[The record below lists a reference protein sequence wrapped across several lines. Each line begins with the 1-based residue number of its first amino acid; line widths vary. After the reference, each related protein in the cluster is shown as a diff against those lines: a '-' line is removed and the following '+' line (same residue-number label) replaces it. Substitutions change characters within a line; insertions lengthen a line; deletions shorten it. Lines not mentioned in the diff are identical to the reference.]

1 MPCKYPLKSK
11 LSSLHHSASLQLQLH
26 EVNQSDKER
35 SWMCV
40 ALNKGH
46 NICFVPKGHNNKCI
60 IMGRIPLF
68 HHEVIGRFSWPA
80 RAITTHFHLHIISK
94 SPLFHICSSHPAPS
108 CSTMAMPTACNNH
121 FCWVAIYVILPCI
134 MYPHFLACLLFLDCT
149 DQGCCTFGMMW
160 AYSGKL
166 GCIWVT

>member
-1 MPCKYPLKSK
+1 
-11 LSSLHHSASLQLQLH
+11 
-26 EVNQSDKER
+26 
-35 SWMCV
+35 MC
-40 ALNKGH
+40 GP
-46 NICFVPKGHNNKCI
+46 CFVAKGHNNKCI

-68 HHEVIGRFSWPA
+68 HHEVIGRFSWP
-80 RAITTHFHLHIISK
+80 TCLEPLPLISTCILYLK
-94 SPLFHICSSHPAPS
+94 APYFICSSHPAPS
-108 CSTMAMPTACNNH
+108 CSTMAMPTARNNH